1 MIEEAQR
8 VKELG
13 FSTSSLRGTLPGFE
27 KPYSYTSLCFYFLIL
42 TIPGLQDA
50 TLPIT
55 ILGDIK

>member
-1 MIEEAQR
+1 LKKPKR

-13 FSTSSLRGTLPGFE
+13 FSTSSLKGTLPGFE
-27 KPYSYTSLCFYFLIL
+27 KPYSYTSLRFYLLIL
-42 TIPGLQDA
+42 TIPGLQDG

>member
-27 KPYSYTSLCFYFLIL
+27 KPYSYTSLCFLFSYIDYSRS
-42 TIPGLQDA
+42 PGCNFA
-50 TLPIT
+50 NYYIR
-55 ILGDIK
+55 GY